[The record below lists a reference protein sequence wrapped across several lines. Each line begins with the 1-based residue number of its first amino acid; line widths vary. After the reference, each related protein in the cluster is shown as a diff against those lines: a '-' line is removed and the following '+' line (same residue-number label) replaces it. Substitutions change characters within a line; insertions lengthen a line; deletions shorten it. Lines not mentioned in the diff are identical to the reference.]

1 MKVGLISAIFNPLT
15 NGAREIKFDLL
26 FNKKKVLL
34 RSGNISIAIIN
45 EAAGIITISVNTDF
59 FNRSSYLFERLCF
72 GVKHIM
78 PVICNKTCL
87 VYNLSDNSMK

>member
-1 MKVGLISAIFNPLT
+1 VKVGLISAIFNPLT

-59 FNRSSYLFERLCF
+59 FNRSS
-72 GVKHIM
+72 
-78 PVICNKTCL
+78 
-87 VYNLSDNSMK
+87 